1 MAKGSIRRECRT
13 GRYLTFERQRRIET
27 DLDG

>member
-1 MAKGSIRRECRT
+1 MAKGSIRHQYRT
-13 GRYLTFERQRRIET
+13 GRYVTFERQRSIET